1 MRNQLLIRQICHI
14 LWSMLYFTRRRDKAT
29 KNDILKIFSFR
40 KISEKPDKYSIISN
54 QRIVAK
60 KIDNTKRIRQFVHFK
75 VYFNQLFEFWK
86 NI

>member
-54 QRIVAK
+54 QRIFAK
-60 KIDNTKRIRQFVHFK
+60 NQLINNKKRI
-75 VYFNQLFEFWK
+75 
-86 NI
+86 